1 MGLRINNSDYK
12 KLSAGFEPHD
22 QEYKWRV
29 SVFDQNQSQSDKIIS
44 IHVIR
49 VVANREIHVL
59 FVDLN
64 NGGSGGSGGSSSS
77 SSGGGGGGGG
87 GGVVIEAITWEQNKG
102 GIRVSEEQAKKE
114 VLLITRSMLQ
124 CDYDALPDMFNHPG
138 ARIRAE

>member
-64 NGGSGGSGGSSSS
+64 NDGSGGSGGSSSS
-77 SSGGGGGGGG
+77 SSSSGG